1 MPSARCDVARDPR
14 RSRGGLRAGV
24 RAAARPGGR
33 RGARG
38 VPCALG
44 FTLVEVL
51 VALAAMAVLAA
62 LAWRGL
68 DGMLRVRDGSAAVLE
83 RTLRINTAVVQWEQ
97 DLQAVAD
104 AGSVPALAFDGQ
116 TLLLTRRGP
125 EGVALVAW
133 SVRGGRWQRWAA
145 PAVTRAAELQEN
157 WLRAQ
162 GLLGNEAGQ
171 VVAAEGA
178 SEWQLYKVIG
188 GRKTN
193 MQSSGDLVAPPAG
206 AGSAPAGAPPREAL
220 PEAVEMV
227 LTLEGQTLTRLIA
240 IGPTGGG

>member
-1 MPSARCDVARDPR
+1 MARHPW
-14 RSRGGLRAGV
+14 RSTAGLRPGV
-24 RAAARPGGR
+24 RAAARPGMRAAARPGGLR
-33 RGARG
+33 RLR
-38 VPCALG
+38 G

-51 VALAAMAVLAA
+51 VALAAMAVLAG

-83 RTLRINTAVVQWEQ
+83 RTLRVNTAVVQWEQ

-104 AGSVPALAFDGQ
+104 AGSVPALTFDGQ

-162 GLLGNEAGQ
+162 GLLGNEPGQ

-178 SEWQLYKVIG
+178 SEWQLYKIIG

-193 MQSSGDLVAPPAG
+193 MQSSGDLVAPPAA
-206 AGSAPAGAPPREAL
+206 AGSAPAGVPPREAL

>member
-1 MPSARCDVARDPR
+1 MR
-14 RSRGGLRAGV
+14 
-24 RAAARPGGR
+24 
-33 RGARG
+33 
-38 VPCALG
+38 G

-51 VALAAMAVLAA
+51 VALAAMAVLAG

-68 DGMLRVRDGSAAVLE
+68 DGMLRVRDGSSAVLE

-97 DLQAVAD
+97 DLQAMAD
-104 AGSVPALAFDGQ
+104 SGSVPALAFDGQ

-145 PAVTRAAELQEN
+145 PPVTRAAELQEN

-162 GLLGNEAGQ
+162 GLLGNEPGQ
-171 VVAAEGA
+171 VTAAEGA
-178 SEWQLYKVIG
+178 SGWQLYKVIG
-188 GRKTN
+188 GRKAN
-193 MQSSGDLVAPPAG
+193 MQSSGDLVSPPAG
-206 AGSAPAGAPPREAL
+206 AGSAPAGAPAREAL

-227 LTLEGQTLTRLIA
+227 LTLDGQTLTRLIA